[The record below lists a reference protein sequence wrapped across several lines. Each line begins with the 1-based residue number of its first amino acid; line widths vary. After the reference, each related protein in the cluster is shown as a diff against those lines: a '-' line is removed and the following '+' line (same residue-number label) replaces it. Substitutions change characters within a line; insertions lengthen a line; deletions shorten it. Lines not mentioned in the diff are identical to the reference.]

1 LLWCGCPGLGWRR
14 LQQLEAAF
22 GSLASA
28 WCATPDRLAGLSG
41 FGPVLRHRIEAYRR
55 RWGPDPWRAGGPPH
69 PVVQRVLLPGDPAT
83 PPALARLERPP
94 LGLYWQGRGSLWPQ
108 LCRRQAIAV
117 VGTRRPSP
125 HGVSMAQALGRALA
139 EAGWPVVSGLAE
151 GIDAAAHRGCLDRAG
166 RPVAVLGTPLQRTY
180 PRHHGPLQGQVGSR
194 GLLISEQAPGAV
206 VQRGHFAARNRL
218 LVALSQ
224 AVVVVECPGSS
235 GALLSADLA
244 WQQGLPLWVV
254 PSDAGKASAAGSNRL
269 LVRGATPL
277 LEPGDLISQ
286 LGEGPLAV
294 PADQAR
300 GLRHPVAADS
310 PSDQVLLAT
319 LGAGASLEELG
330 RMSGLSV
337 AELSSRLLGLELAG
351 RIKAE
356 PGLCWRP
363 I

>member
-1 LLWCGCPGLGWRR
+1 
-14 LQQLEAAF
+14 
-22 GSLASA
+22 
-28 WCATPDRLAGLSG
+28 
-41 FGPVLRHRIEAYRR
+41 
-55 RWGPDPWRAGGPPH
+55 
-69 PVVQRVLLPGDPAT
+69 
-83 PPALARLERPP
+83 
-94 LGLYWQGRGSLWPQ
+94 
-108 LCRRQAIAV
+108 
-117 VGTRRPSP
+117 
-125 HGVSMAQALGRALA
+125 M
-139 EAGWPVVSGLAE
+139 
-151 GIDAAAHRGCLDRAG
+151 
-166 RPVAVLGTPLQRTY
+166 
-180 PRHHGPLQGQVGSR
+180 
-194 GLLISEQAPGAV
+194 LISEQAPGAV

-224 AVVVVECPGSS
+224 AVVVVECPGNS

-286 LGEGPLAV
+286 LGEGPLAG

-351 RIKAE
+351 RIRAE